1 MTQKQGGFGRR
12 GDSGRFSSRRLSL
25 WFMGCP
31 KESQTRS
38 QRPLLLVPRSEK
50 VGRVGEDPGN
60 EVVGKQNWLHLFNK
74 YSYYYN
80 VINIL
85 NATFFSADYNCICR
99 EIAACLSA
107 YWMSK
112 RCFCILH
119 HLLSKLFSLFTS
131 IDRDKDANGE
141 KINENLCTNR
151 SEKNFDSSLGKKY
164 ANRKQINNCWAQ
176 HSMVQKEKKGLF
188 NRKLRRGEANFLG
201 KEVISCFALMYRD
214 RLGLVST
221 DLKWLAFIYTVS
233 ETPYDRK
240 TI

>member
-1 MTQKQGGFGRR
+1 MGF
-12 GDSGRFSSRRLSL
+12 
-25 WFMGCP
+25 P

-112 RCFCILH
+112 RCFCILY

-141 KINENLCTNR
+141 KNER
-151 SEKNFDSSLGKKY
+151 KFVHQPKWKNFDSSKKY

-188 NRKLRRGEANFLG
+188 NRKLRRREANFLG

>member
-1 MTQKQGGFGRR
+1 MGF
-12 GDSGRFSSRRLSL
+12 
-25 WFMGCP
+25 P
-31 KESQTRS
+31 KESQTPS

-112 RCFCILH
+112 RCFCILY

-151 SEKNFDSSLGKKY
+151 SEKTLIVHWERNTPTENRLTIAEHSILWFKRRKKAYSIGNYEEGKP
-164 ANRKQINNCWAQ
+164 I
-176 HSMVQKEKKGLF
+176 F
-188 NRKLRRGEANFLG
+188 
-201 KEVISCFALMYRD
+201 
-214 RLGLVST
+214 
-221 DLKWLAFIYTVS
+221 
-233 ETPYDRK
+233 
-240 TI
+240 

>member
-1 MTQKQGGFGRR
+1 MAF
-12 GDSGRFSSRRLSL
+12 
-25 WFMGCP
+25 P
-31 KESQTRS
+31 KESQSRS

-60 EVVGKQNWLHLFNK
+60 EVAGKQNWLHLFNK

-99 EIAACLSA
+99 EIATCLSA

-112 RCFCILH
+112 RCFCILY

-141 KINENLCTNR
+141 KMNESLCTNR

-164 ANRKQINNCWAQ
+164 ANRKQINNIAEHNILWF
-176 HSMVQKEKKGLF
+176 KRRKKAYSIG
-188 NRKLRRGEANFLG
+188 NYEEG
-201 KEVISCFALMYRD
+201 KPIF
-214 RLGLVST
+214 
-221 DLKWLAFIYTVS
+221 
-233 ETPYDRK
+233 
-240 TI
+240 

>member
-1 MTQKQGGFGRR
+1 MVDGISKGKPNSFPASSPTRPQQRE
-12 GDSGRFSSRRLSL
+12 SGSSRRGS
-25 WFMGCP
+25 WN
-31 KESQTRS
+31 K
-38 QRPLLLVPRSEK
+38 
-50 VGRVGEDPGN
+50 
-60 EVVGKQNWLHLFNK
+60 VVGKQNWLHLFNK

-85 NATFFSADYNCICR
+85 NATFFSADYNCIFR

-188 NRKLRRGEANFLG
+188 NRKLRRREANFLG